1 MIWYKEQ
8 IDDDI
13 VVSTRIR
20 LARNISG
27 LPFPR
32 VMNAEQ
38 KQKAVSTVRDA
49 VIGGNSTLASMFDFT
64 DINAL
69 SDMHKQSLIEEH
81 IISPELAEKEGG
93 ALLRSNDGTM
103 SIMLMEEDC
112 IRLQI
117 IRGGLCLDE
126 AWETADKVDDV
137 IEESVEYAFD
147 SEFGYLTSCPT
158 NTGTGLRASVM
169 MHLPALVMA
178 GGNFKNIFFPRGHGV
193 EGGGVVG
200 GGGEKK
206 RKFFLFFK

>member
-178 GGNFKNIFFPRGHGV
+178 GNISKVISSAGIIW
-193 EGGGVVG
+193 
-200 GGGEKK
+200 
-206 RKFFLFFK
+206 KFVSVLKSGYNG